1 LVELAFGPISTAS
14 NSTPSYRCR
23 LVALASVLN
32 FEIWQLPAGTRA
44 PLEKGRTAR

>member
-1 LVELAFGPISTAS
+1 VELAFGPISTAS

-32 FEIWQLPAGTRA
+32 FEIGNCLLGH
-44 PLEKGRTAR
+44 ARH